1 MEGVLGQPS
10 ASGGQAT
17 VCYGVY
23 VEASNLAGKSVSEI
37 RSGYARLW
45 NIPNDAVAY
54 KGKTAMGEDYVVQ
67 EGDTIEFFRK
77 AGEKGQQ

>member
-1 MEGVLGQPS
+1 MADGAFGAPS

-17 VCYGVY
+17 ICYGVY
-23 VEASNLAGKSVSEI
+23 VESNNLAGKSVSDI
-37 RSGYARLW
+37 RKNYARMW
-45 NIPNDAVAY
+45 NIPSDAVAY

-77 AGEKGQQ
+77 AGEKG